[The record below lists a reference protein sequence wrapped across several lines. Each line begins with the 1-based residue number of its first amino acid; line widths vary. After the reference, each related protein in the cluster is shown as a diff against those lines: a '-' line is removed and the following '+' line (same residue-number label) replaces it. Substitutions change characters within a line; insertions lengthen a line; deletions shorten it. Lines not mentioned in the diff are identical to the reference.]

1 MTENNL
7 VVSENNNL
15 FEKAIKNLQKVRF
28 LSNKSFVN
36 LVVKVRRRKLAL
48 IYEKYIN
55 LSVITDSS
63 KKESIDN
70 KYNKIYESYLQTL
83 NKYIVDNVYP
93 RVIEGKASYDEN
105 KLIEEYL
112 KINVLKESNHVE
124 YKYKRQ
130 RFLLNLDLC
139 SVIKLEDLYIIEM
152 FKRMYVE
159 KMDIVYRAI
168 IKNCAIKL
176 VEDSKNEK
184 IYKNIFNELEEYL
197 TQILKFKIELDYEK
211 KNDYKIMLQTSKS
224 LEKYKFETEN
234 TDKLKFIEKNMMIL
248 NISRNLFEYSL
259 PIIAAEQ
266 CYIKLIKDVR
276 KYIVETDSFNKRNE
290 AYDLLITLIE
300 SYNIQLLSKKVY
312 WNDCRMREEYD
323 KFWKQYQRIAKLK
336 NIEYEEYK
344 RQKESLFIYYDLKI
358 LNRIETDK
366 FNGIKQ
372 FYRIKLKELKGLRKI
387 RNKWITLSGKYI
399 KVYMG
404 KKNENSIGL

>member
-112 KINVLKESNHVE
+112 KINVLKKSNHVE

-130 RFLLNLDLC
+130 RFLLNLDLG

-276 KYIVETDSFNKRNE
+276 KYIVETDSFNKKNE

-300 SYNIQLLSKKVY
+300 SYNIQLLAKKVY
-312 WNDCRMREEYD
+312 WNDCRIREEYD
-323 KFWKQYQRIAKLK
+323 KFWKQYQRIAKLE

-358 LNRIETDK
+358 LNRIKTDK

>member
-1 MTENNL
+1 M
-7 VVSENNNL
+7 
-15 FEKAIKNLQKVRF
+15 
-28 LSNKSFVN
+28 
-36 LVVKVRRRKLAL
+36 
-48 IYEKYIN
+48 
-55 LSVITDSS
+55 
-63 KKESIDN
+63 
-70 KYNKIYESYLQTL
+70 
-83 NKYIVDNVYP
+83 
-93 RVIEGKASYDEN
+93 
-105 KLIEEYL
+105 
-112 KINVLKESNHVE
+112 
-124 YKYKRQ
+124 
-130 RFLLNLDLC
+130 
-139 SVIKLEDLYIIEM
+139 
-152 FKRMYVE
+152 
-159 KMDIVYRAI
+159 
-168 IKNCAIKL
+168 
-176 VEDSKNEK
+176 
-184 IYKNIFNELEEYL
+184 
-197 TQILKFKIELDYEK
+197 DYEK

-276 KYIVETDSFNKRNE
+276 KYIVETDSFNKKNE

-300 SYNIQLLSKKVY
+300 SYNIQLLAKKVY
-312 WNDCRMREEYD
+312 WNDCRIREEYD
-323 KFWKQYQRIAKLK
+323 KFWKQYQRIAKLE

-358 LNRIETDK
+358 LNRIKTDK

-399 KVYMG
+399 KVYLG

>member
-1 MTENNL
+1 MAENNL
-7 VVSENNNL
+7 IVSENNNL

-28 LSNKSFVN
+28 LSNKSFAN

-48 IYEKYIN
+48 IYEKHMN
-55 LSVITDSS
+55 LSVIVDSN

-70 KYNKIYESYLQTL
+70 KYNKTYESYLQTL

-93 RVIEGKASYDEN
+93 RVIKGNASYDEN

-112 KINVLKESNHVE
+112 KINGLKESNHVE

-159 KMDIVYRAI
+159 KMDVVYRAI
-168 IKNCAIKL
+168 IKNCAIQL
-176 VEDSKNEK
+176 IEDLKNEK

-211 KNDYKIMLQTSKS
+211 KNDYKVMVQTSKS

-276 KYIVETDSFNKRNE
+276 KYIVETDSFNKKNE
-290 AYDLLITLIE
+290 AYELLITLIE
-300 SYNIQLLSKKVY
+300 SYNIQLLAKKVY
-312 WNDCRMREEYD
+312 WNDCRIREEYD
-323 KFWKQYQRIAKLK
+323 KFWKQYQRIAKLE

-358 LNRIETDK
+358 LNKIKTDK

-387 RNKWITLSGKYI
+387 RNKWVTLSGKYI

>member
-28 LSNKSFVN
+28 LSNKSFAN

-48 IYEKYIN
+48 IYEKHIK
-55 LSVITDSS
+55 LSVIADSS

-93 RVIEGKASYDEN
+93 RVVEGKASYDEN

-112 KINVLKESNHVE
+112 KINNLKESNHVE

-159 KMDIVYRAI
+159 KMDIVYKAI

-211 KNDYKIMLQTSKS
+211 KNDYKVMLQTSKS

-276 KYIVETDSFNKRNE
+276 KYIVETDSFNKKNE

-300 SYNIQLLSKKVY
+300 LYNIQLLAKKVY
-312 WNDCRMREEYD
+312 WNDCRIREEYD
-323 KFWKQYQRIAKLK
+323 KFWKQYQRIAKLE

-358 LNRIETDK
+358 LNRIKTDK